1 MSACRFWELEVVV
14 RIDLHIIWKV
24 RYLIMHGCRRW
35 YLVVIDRTRWSC
47 DYVLRAWILILPLF
61 VHHYVGSRCSWLF
74 DGELARSCCWAI
86 IIYLAD
92 LILVSFDCLRRFVDD
107 RTIRFAIV
115 RSSVA
120 VCLLLL
126 ILNLLSSL
134 RIIYVELLWLG

>member
-1 MSACRFWELEVVV
+1 MSACRFWVLEVVAGAS
-14 RIDLHIIWKV
+14 LHINRMV
-24 RYLIMHGCRRW
+24 SYPIMHGCRRW
-35 YLVVIDRTRWSC
+35 CLVMIDRACWSC

-61 VHHYVGSRCSWLF
+61 VHHNVGSRCSWLF